1 MNAKMQEQDKLLKLL
16 TNMSFLKI
24 PTIITVFTVACSI
37 SCTAQ
42 PQATMTKVIEEE
54 NPEFEVATFGAG
66 CFWCVEAVFE
76 KLEGVQTVE
85 SGYTG
90 GHVKDPTYKQVCTGT
105 TGHAEVARIL
115 FDPRAIS
122 YETLLAWLWRSHDPT
137 LLNRQGADVGPHY
150 RSAIFYHSAEQ
161 KELAEASKEEAQ
173 SMFNSPIVTEI
184 TKASTFYIAEN
195 YHQDYF
201 RQNPSAPFC
210 QFVIQPKLG
219 KLGLD

>member
-1 MNAKMQEQDKLLKLL
+1 MKM
-16 TNMSFLKI
+16 
-24 PTIITVFTVACSI
+24 
-37 SCTAQ
+37 
-42 PQATMTKVIEEE
+42 
-54 NPEFEVATFGAG
+54 
-66 CFWCVEAVFE
+66 
-76 KLEGVQTVE
+76 
-85 SGYTG
+85 
-90 GHVKDPTYKQVCTGT
+90 
-105 TGHAEVARIL
+105 
-115 FDPRAIS
+115 IS

>member
-1 MNAKMQEQDKLLKLL
+1 
-16 TNMSFLKI
+16 
-24 PTIITVFTVACSI
+24 
-37 SCTAQ
+37 
-42 PQATMTKVIEEE
+42 MTKVIEEE

-90 GHVKDPTYKQVCTGT
+90 GHLKDPTYKQVCTGT

-115 FDPRAIS
+115 FDPRVIS